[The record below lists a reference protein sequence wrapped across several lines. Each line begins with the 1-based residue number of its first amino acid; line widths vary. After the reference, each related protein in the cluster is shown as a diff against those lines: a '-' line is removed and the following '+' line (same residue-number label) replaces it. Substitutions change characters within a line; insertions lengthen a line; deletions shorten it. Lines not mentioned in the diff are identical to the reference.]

1 MAKDITHDLPK
12 PVADNIAACNR
23 HDLDAWMATLASDA
37 MVNDIQREFANPAS
51 IRAFAAA
58 EIIAPKVTMDVQR
71 AWDRAGNVTVHAKI
85 DGTYDKTGLPD
96 PLILTFYYTLR
107 DGKITQLIIMNN
119 KTIAEG

>member
-1 MAKDITHDLPK
+1 MAKDVTHDLPQ

-23 HDLDAWMATLASDA
+23 HDLDAWMATLSSDA
-37 MVNDIQREFANPAS
+37 MVNDIQREFASLAA
-51 IRAFAAA
+51 IRSFVSA